1 MNKEVHPEEI
11 FLDSSNLP
19 NFDNDQFE
27 GRIIKPISRKSV
39 FFIGAIFLIMGFVFV
54 SKAASL
60 QIIDGDK
67 YKQIAENNRL
77 NHNYIFAERGAI
89 IDRKGELLA
98 WNEIDPKQGDYSL
111 RKYIQEPGFS
121 SLLGY
126 VKYPRKDKAGF
137 YYNTELSGQEGVES
151 YYSSVLAGEN
161 GLKLAETDARGKL
174 TQEMV
179 IRPPVKGDDVKISID
194 KDVQAQLYKSMK
206 ATADK
211 SGFRGGVGLIM
222 DIETGEMLAAVSF
235 PEFDSNVM
243 TEGVDQEKIKGYF
256 NNSANPFLDRISSG
270 LYTPGSIMKPFF
282 AFGALEEDI
291 ISPNKKILST
301 GEMKYPN
308 PFKPGEFTIFKDWKA
323 HGYTDMREAIAVSSD
338 VYFYQVGGGFQ
349 DQKGLGI
356 AKIDSYA
363 RLFGFGETLDK
374 GFFSGKKGLIPTPE
388 WKERTFKG
396 DIWRIGDTYNTSI
409 GQYGFL
415 VTPIQAVRATAALAN
430 GGTLVE
436 PTLLTKEAQDKFGD
450 EYDTDYQKIKIST
463 KDEEHFEIVRE
474 GMRLAVTNG
483 TMGVLNLP
491 NLKIAGKTGTAQL
504 GTQNQFINSWS
515 VGFFPYEK
523 PKYAFAI
530 LLERAPNNAVAG
542 AAPSVR
548 HFFEWLALYKR
559 EYIDGKPS
567 KTIPINADPVVSSSS
582 TPASSTD
589 IEITPGVPIVNDEI
603 FGTISDIER

>member
-1 MNKEVHPEEI
+1 MNKEVNPEEI

-27 GRIIKPISRKSV
+27 GRIIKPISRKAV
-39 FFIGAIFLIMGFVFV
+39 VFIGSIFLIMGVVFAV
-54 SKAASL
+54 KATTL
-60 QIIDGDK
+60 QLVDGEK

-98 WNEIDPKQGDYSL
+98 WNEIDPKQTDYSL
-111 RKYIQEPGFS
+111 RKYIEAPGFS

-126 VKYPRKDKAGF
+126 VKYPRKDKSGF
-137 YYNTELSGQEGVES
+137 YYNTELSGQEGIES
-151 YYSSVLAGEN
+151 YYSSVLQGEN

-179 IRPPVKGDDVKISID
+179 IRPPIKGEDIKISID
-194 KDVQAQLYKSMK
+194 KDVQEQLYLSMK
-206 ATADK
+206 AVADR

-222 DIETGEMLAAVSF
+222 DIESGEMLAAVSF

-256 NNSANPFLDRISSG
+256 SNSANPFLDRISSG

-301 GEMKYPN
+301 GEMRYPN
-308 PFKPGEFTIFKDWKA
+308 PFKPGEYTVFKDWKA

-356 AKIDSYA
+356 DKIDYYS
-363 RLFGFGETLDK
+363 RLFGFGESLDK
-374 GFFSGKKGLIPTPE
+374 GFFAGKKGLIPTPT
-388 WKERTFKG
+388 WKEKTFDG

-409 GQYGFL
+409 GQYGYQI
-415 VTPIQAVRATAALAN
+415 TPIQAVRATAALAN
-430 GGTLVE
+430 NGTLVE
-436 PTLLTKEAQDKFGD
+436 PTLLTKEAQEEIGD
-450 EYDTDYQKIKIST
+450 SFDTNYQKIKIST
-463 KDEEHFEIVRE
+463 KDEDHFQIVRE

-483 TMGVLNLP
+483 TMVALNLP
-491 NLKIAGKTGTAQL
+491 GIKIAGKTGTAQL
-504 GTQNQFINSWS
+504 GTRNQFINSWA

-559 EYIDGKPS
+559 EYVDGGPS
-567 KTIPINADPVVSSSS
+567 KSIPINKEPVLAPGTTSSS
-582 TPASSTD
+582 TLPNISST
-589 IEITPGVPIVNDEI
+589 TY
-603 FGTISDIER
+603 SDIER